1 MCPLRF
7 ILVFFSAVLAGYFA
21 WKTVRSDPKIEVFS
35 EDSANEDK
43 SFKKEDF
50 DFKKMIQN
58 GFWGFVDMASGRYL
72 WRNLRP
78 TNKDAELKKCLV
90 DKFGQRNVVEFSS
103 FCRLSY
109 VLQSIE
115 EEFCCL
121 PARRSSIQQE
131 RMAIHTKER
140 HSFEAL
146 LQPRHNKRNP

>member
-1 MCPLRF
+1 M
-7 ILVFFSAVLAGYFA
+7 FFSAVLAGYFA

-78 TNKDAELKKCLV
+78 TNKDAELK
-90 DKFGQRNVVEFSS
+90 SS
-103 FCRLSY
+103 
-109 VLQSIE
+109 
-115 EEFCCL
+115 
-121 PARRSSIQQE
+121 
-131 RMAIHTKER
+131 
-140 HSFEAL
+140 
-146 LQPRHNKRNP
+146 